1 MIHQAKS
8 DPQLLDEQLASAISA
23 IGTFATCRRHSEYVC
38 LAVKTGS
45 DHDKSSGEGILTM
58 RLACYRMEGD
68 GEMLTEQPGFCRPVG
83 AFLDR
88 SQQAHPRARRPT

>member
-58 RLACYRMEGD
+58 RLA
-68 GEMLTEQPGFCRPVG
+68 TEWRATARCSRSNL
-83 AFLDR
+83 AF
-88 SQQAHPRARRPT
+88 AARLGRF